1 MLDPLQAEHSR
12 LDDPPKCDYCDE
24 RAEWTCQHRA
34 HCQEHRKGC
43 TCWDYDRH
51 ASQGK
56 MLARRD
62 ARITEL
68 EANSARRDDLATVVR
83 ADVAAAAGELRVDM
97 TMAPPGSLVAQ
108 LLIANR
114 LLRAQLDASKLLAL
128 RFEERVREVSESGCT
143 TDLVEWSRA
152 DLREAL
158 SCTAADRCSACR
170 CRAMLEME
178 GVRP

>member
-1 MLDPLQAEHSR
+1 MVTHGPRTKEWDLAIGAVASLIVANDEATTEVAE
-12 LDDPPKCDYCDE
+12 L
-24 RAEWTCQHRA
+24 RAE
-34 HCQEHRKGC
+34 
-43 TCWDYDRH
+43 
-51 ASQGK
+51 
-56 MLARRD
+56 L
-62 ARITEL
+62 TE
-68 EANSARRDDLATVVR
+68 A
-83 ADVAAAAGELRVDM
+83 
-97 TMAPPGSLVAQ
+97 
-108 LLIANR
+108 
-114 LLRAQLDASKLLAL
+114 KLLAL